1 MLIYTDLFDSKLQ
14 EPMLTAYAAAANGK
28 EIAGETGS
36 ELLNLISL
44 IAAKIPLW
52 IAAFVVLIVAIVFAK
67 IARNV
72 VENKLA
78 DKIEDEHEEIQI
90 LGGRITYVAFLT
102 IGVTVSLKIAGIDL
116 TSIIAAGAFGIG
128 FALKD
133 LIMNFL
139 AGIMILVGRH
149 FSIGDFIDVGGTMG
163 KVVEIQSRVTVLQAT
178 DGTKVI
184 VPNADLFKN
193 KVTSFTS
200 NPFRRIEIVVSID
213 YRNNL
218 ENAMRVLVKIL
229 KSTKGIL
236 LQPAPGVVVDEFGD
250 SAVNLKVRAWV
261 ESTSG
266 WVKIKSNLIMKI
278 KTTFDE
284 YGIVMPYPIS
294 SIMYDKDQQFA
305 EKMLEDDKIT
315 SDAVAEAME
324 TGDAVTHP
332 DEGTPALI
340 HAPLPP
346 VGTTPALAPATVT
359 VTADAPIAQT
369 VQMPEQPL
377 KPLDEQRV

>member
-1 MLIYTDLFDSKLQ
+1 
-14 EPMLTAYAAAANGK
+14 
-28 EIAGETGS
+28 
-36 ELLNLISL
+36 
-44 IAAKIPLW
+44 
-52 IAAFVVLIVAIVFAK
+52 
-67 IARNV
+67 
-72 VENKLA
+72 
-78 DKIEDEHEEIQI
+78 
-90 LGGRITYVAFLT
+90 
-102 IGVTVSLKIAGIDL
+102 
-116 TSIIAAGAFGIG
+116 
-128 FALKD
+128 
-133 LIMNFL
+133 MNFL